1 MAIGCG
7 WWGRQVNWQ
16 GVPLGRGWG
25 AGCSIS
31 IVCGSS
37 DNDAASTI
45 SMEVVADYDANEV
58 MLDGKIW
65 VTAEVVFIAVIS
77 TTGEGLYSGC
87 MEI

>member
-1 MAIGCG
+1 
-7 WWGRQVNWQ
+7 
-16 GVPLGRGWG
+16 
-25 AGCSIS
+25 
-31 IVCGSS
+31 
-37 DNDAASTI
+37 
-45 SMEVVADYDANEV
+45 MEVVADYDANEV